1 MTNIRTSWDQFWFR
15 PETAI
20 NLRAAHILL
29 AANALW
35 LVLSR
40 PDLPAIVKWPRA
52 FWLHADPFVRTR
64 FLMLPIGYTSEMT
77 LYLVMIAALFLVIA
91 GSFVRP
97 AAITAGLLLYH
108 FAPFEDIFTSPG
120 GPMFRGFTLPVLG
133 LLIAGFGQR
142 PSRGDEPSSE
152 YRWPLVL
159 IQLLL
164 AFTYLL
170 SGVSKL
176 RLVGLR
182 WATAANFEG
191 LILGMVFP
199 DVVPPWAHWF
209 IGHPVLC
216 WLGAMTGMAMDF
228 GFIAAVFSRRAAR
241 VIVPLTFVAHVM
253 IANTMNVVFLSAPL
267 LLVFVNWDWF
277 AARWQTRS
285 AGRNEIA
292 EAARG

>member
-15 PETAI
+15 PEPAI
-20 NLRAAHILL
+20 NLRAAQVLI

-40 PDLPAIVKWPRA
+40 PDLPAIVKWPRP
-52 FWLHADPFVRTR
+52 FWLHADPFLRTR
-64 FLMLPIGYTSEMT
+64 FLMPPIGYAAEMT
-77 LYLVMIAALFLVIA
+77 LYVVMIAAIVLVIA
-91 GSFVRP
+91 GYLVRP

-108 FAPFEDIFTSPG
+108 FAPFEDIFTSVG
-120 GPMFRGFTLPVLG
+120 GPIFRGFTLPLLG
-133 LLIAGFGQR
+133 LLIAGFAQR
-142 PSRGDEPSSE
+142 PARGDRPSPE
-152 YRWPLVL
+152 YRWSLAL
-159 IQLLL
+159 IQLIF

-182 WATAANFEG
+182 WATATNFEG

-199 DVVPPWAHWF
+199 DVVPPWASWF

-241 VIVPLTFVAHVM
+241 VIVPLTFIAHVM
-253 IANTMNVVFLSAPL
+253 IANAMNVVFLGS
-267 LLVFVNWDWF
+267 
-277 AARWQTRS
+277 
-285 AGRNEIA
+285 
-292 EAARG
+292 